1 MFNHMD
7 QSRAK
12 LISEMT
18 TELDFRS
25 GAKVI
30 VGIMLDVQIAFQH
43 GLQRNTFVSDTMNIK
58 AGSGTTSIET
68 CTCSIHPLPR
78 RYLPWST
85 LPR

>member
-12 LISEMT
+12 PISEMT

-25 GAKVI
+25 DAKVI
-30 VGIMLDVQIAFQH
+30 FGIMLDLQIAFQQ

-68 CTCSIHPLPR
+68 CTCSIHPLLK
-78 RYLPWST
+78 RYLPWSI